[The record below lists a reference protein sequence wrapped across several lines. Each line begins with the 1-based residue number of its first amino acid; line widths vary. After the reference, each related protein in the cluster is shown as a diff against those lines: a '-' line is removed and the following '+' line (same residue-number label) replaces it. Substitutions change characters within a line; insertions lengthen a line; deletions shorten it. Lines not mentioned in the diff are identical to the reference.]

1 MADKISEEKRAG
13 KQTEQQQIHD
23 EQSARKQADVAAA
36 DARQNDEPFET
47 ANVDETLA
55 AADDAVTDME
65 ARERRR
71 DQGYRSGGDDQD
83 SEINDTIDQNAPKES
98 QIANKPTNG
107 SRNRSD
113 WN

>member
-1 MADKISEEKRAG
+1 MVDKTRDEKTS
-13 KQTEQQQIHD
+13 KQPQIHG

-36 DARQNDEPFET
+36 DARKNDEPFET

-71 DQGYRSGGDDQD
+71 DQDYRSGGDDLD
-83 SEINDTIDQNAPKES
+83 PEINDTLDQNAPKQS

-107 SRNRSD
+107 SRNKSD
-113 WN
+113 WR